1 MAKDTDGAYLAHVS
15 DTLEEHG
22 KQLSAIQTVLG
33 MMLDTL
39 QAQTEMLT
47 EVLAAAR
54 DEPGDSPVAQALTNL
69 TAAVGEN
76 TQAVNTMAESM
87 NDMASLLVASGHEA
101 SDTPAP

>member
-1 MAKDTDGAYLAHVS
+1 MARDSDGAYLAHIS
-15 DTLEEHG
+15 DTLAEHSQQLG
-22 KQLSAIQTVLG
+22 TIHTVLGQMLSAIE
-33 MMLDTL
+33 
-39 QAQTEMLT
+39 AQTEMLT